1 MSTTTTALPSPTAQR
16 NRAIADALFV
26 LQFGCAVAFGG
37 GQTLKMLETTA
48 GVSITWLSFWAV
60 FLLINLRLSW
70 QAHRAAPS
78 RITLQTVAIY
88 STWTSLLAVNLVVL
102 LWQADSRWSPID
114 TLTSALAVLGVGST
128 LFIGAR
134 HGLGWRDPIVRGWLA
149 VFFKAVPQLT
159 LAWNM
164 VLHGGAG
171 ISAFGVWAG
180 HVTIC
185 TRIGQLLYGIREAGW
200 DRFRRGSLISE
211 LANEG
216 SWIVATIVWVLV

>member
-1 MSTTTTALPSPTAQR
+1 MSASFPVVLSPATR
-16 NRAIADALFV
+16 RTRLVTDGLFV
-26 LQFGCAVAFGG
+26 LQFACAVAFGG
-37 GQTLKMLETTA
+37 GQTLKMLESTA
-48 GVSITWLSFWAV
+48 GVSISWLTFWAV

-70 QAHRAAPS
+70 QAHQAAPS
-78 RITLQTVAIY
+78 RITAQTVAIY
-88 STWTSLLAVNLVVL
+88 ITWTSLLSVTLAVLV
-102 LWQADSRWSPID
+102 WRADGHWSNID
-114 TLTSALAVLGVGST
+114 TLTSVLAVLGVATT
-128 LFIGAR
+128 LGIGAR
-134 HGLGWRDPIVRGWLA
+134 HDLGWRDPIVRGWLA

-164 VLHGGAG
+164 ALHGGAG
-171 ISAFGVWAG
+171 LAAVSVWAG

-216 SWIVATIVWVLV
+216 SWIVATVVWVLV